1 MPKKI
6 AVTGGNGFIASHTIH
21 ELLASPKNYS
31 VTATVRSIAKGG
43 VITGFPGA
51 SERLILKEADLL
63 NPLSFD
69 FTGQDVVLHIAS
81 PFALTVKDNQKDLV
95 DPAVKGTL
103 AVLEAAKKAG
113 TVKTVVLTSSLASVT
128 EKPQAGTAIDEAMWN
143 EDSSLN
149 HNPYY
154 FSKVMA
160 EKAAWKFMEDN
171 PECGFKLIAILPSF
185 VIGPAYTINVN
196 ESVSIIANI
205 VQGGFPF
212 RFNLW
217 WPFVDVRDVAHT
229 HILAFEKADLESGR
243 YLAVG
248 DRSVSMGETCD
259 MIKAQYPELRKVPR
273 WAAPNIVPRLASYL
287 QPVGTGTFLRVNL
300 SKEKGYDISNKKVK
314 EALGVQFRP
323 VEESVKDTVED
334 LIKWKHI

>member
-21 ELLASPKNYS
+21 ELLASPQNYN

-51 SERLILKEADLL
+51 SERLILKEADLM
-63 NPLSFD
+63 NPSSFD

-95 DPAVKGTL
+95 DPAVNGTL

-128 EKPQAGTAIDEAMWN
+128 EKPHAGTVIDEAMWN

-149 HNPYY
+149 HNTYY

-171 PECGFKLIAILPSF
+171 TDCGFKLIVILPSF
-185 VIGPAYTINVN
+185 VIGPSYNNSIN

-205 VQGGFPF
+205 VNGGFPL

-229 HILAFEKADLESGR
+229 HILAFEKAELASGR

-259 MIKAQYPELRKVPR
+259 MITAQFPEMSKVPG
-273 WAAPNIVPRLASYL
+273 WTAPNFVPYLASYL
-287 QPVGTGTFLRVNL
+287 QPAGMGAYLRVNL
-300 SKEKGYDISNKKVK
+300 SNEKGYDVSNKKVK

-323 VEESVKDTVED
+323 VDESVKDTVED